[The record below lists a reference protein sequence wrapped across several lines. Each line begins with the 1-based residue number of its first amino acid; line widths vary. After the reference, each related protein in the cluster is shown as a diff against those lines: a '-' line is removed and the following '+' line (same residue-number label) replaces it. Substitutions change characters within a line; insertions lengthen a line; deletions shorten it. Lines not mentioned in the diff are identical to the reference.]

1 MTKALV
7 IAALLWPALLAA
19 SLFQT
24 IRDPAT
30 TWPAIV
36 RLAASRVC
44 HRLPDRS
51 FHTAGVQWP
60 VCARCTG
67 LYLAAP
73 FGAVAAAA
81 AVRRRRFTPRD
92 RMLRWLAILA
102 VPTAL
107 TIVFEWPHFLP
118 VSNTARLLAALPLGA
133 ALAWVL
139 VQTAAPR
146 TSHVAPRTY

>member
-19 SLFQT
+19 SLLQT
-24 IRDPAT
+24 IRDPAA
-30 TWPAIV
+30 TWPAMV

-67 LYLAAP
+67 LYLGAP
-73 FGAVAAAA
+73 LGAIAAAWR
-81 AVRRRRFTPRD
+81 VRRRSLMPRA
-92 RMLRWLAILA
+92 RVLGLLAFSA

-107 TIVFEWPHFLP
+107 TIALEWPHLLP
-118 VSNTARLLAALPLGA
+118 VSNAARVLAALPLGA

-139 VQTAAPR
+139 VQTSADHR
-146 TSHVAPRTY
+146 IH

>member
-1 MTKALV
+1 MKALV

-19 SLFQT
+19 SLWQT
-24 IRDPAT
+24 VRDPAAA
-30 TWPAIV
+30 WPAVV
-36 RLAASRVC
+36 RIAASRVC
-44 HRLPDRS
+44 HRLPERS

-67 LYLAAP
+67 LYLSAP

-81 AVRRRRFTPRD
+81 AVRRRRLTPRHQ
-92 RMLRWLAILA
+92 MLRCLAWLA

-107 TIVFEWPHFLP
+107 TLVFEWPQLLP
-118 VSNTARLLAALPLGA
+118 VSNTARFLAALPLGA

-139 VQTAAPR
+139 VQTSADHR
-146 TSHVAPRTY
+146 IH